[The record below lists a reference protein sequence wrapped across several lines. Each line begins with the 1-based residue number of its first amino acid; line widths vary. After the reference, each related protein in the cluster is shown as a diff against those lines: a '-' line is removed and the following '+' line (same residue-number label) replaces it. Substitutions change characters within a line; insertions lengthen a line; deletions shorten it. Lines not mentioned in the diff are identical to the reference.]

1 MTQRKPIIA
10 ARRTDHLE
18 ALLQKLWT
26 LRPVYKDKQAFTIAA
41 GVAALIREIEYM
53 DRSRGTVGPAA
64 VPEVDTEVE
73 AELDAHSD
81 GADALTDDQK
91 AHLEAVQQ

>member
-41 GVAALIREIEYM
+41 GVAALIREIEQTDLM
-53 DRSRGTVGPAA
+53 TRRGGSPSIDLLAVEADSGVASQKPAA
-64 VPEVDTEVE
+64 EEMKAPEADDEVW
-73 AELDAHSD
+73 D
-81 GADALTDDQK
+81 
-91 AHLEAVQQ
+91 